1 MNFLEEGALQDH
13 HTRESHLNE
22 FAQVLLEP
30 QFQRL
35 ESEYHLSQKL
45 LLVCSIIPN
54 VYLIENDLWRHFRI
68 LSPYVKHS

>member
-13 HTRESHLNE
+13 RTGDSQLNE

-54 VYLIENDLWRHFRI
+54 VYLIENDLLRHFRI
-68 LSPYVKHS
+68 LSPYAKHL